1 MGDAAGDGGEAP
13 GTSTPP
19 ASPSS
24 SCTSQGQTRRAPSR
38 GSRAGLELW
47 VRQPGGVSVEPQ
59 APSPTLLHPPPLRS
73 PTAASH
79 RPQTAPSARGPLV
92 HASPATSPS
101 SCGWPHP
108 QRSTPHPLCRPAPCP
123 GSRLPA
129 PALGSLPLTGV
140 AGQAELRGTGETGTC
155 SLLHLPHGCWRWRPL
170 PCNVLVATAP
180 CPSPHDSHPAH
191 L

>member
-108 QRSTPHPLCRPAPCP
+108 QRSTPHPLQT
-123 GSRLPA
+123 S
-129 PALGSLPLTGV
+129 SLPWLQAACTCSGV
-140 AGQAELRGTGETGTC
+140 AALDWGGRAGGAQR
-155 SLLHLPHGCWRWRPL
+155 HRRDRH
-170 PCNVLVATAP
+170 VFTAP
-180 CPSPHDSHPAH
+180 PPPWVQAVAASS